1 MTTFWRTT
9 MAAALALTLTGSVT
23 AFQGKAP
30 DPGSAP
36 TVAGKWS
43 AALETPHGTMAVT
56 FELKLDGKTVT
67 GTFSTEQ
74 MGELPL
80 KGQYLDGKL
89 TYSISGGP
97 GELEFNGKLKDRNAI
112 TGILSSHAG
121 DLVVNA
127 TRVQDKGG
135 R

>member
-9 MAAALALTLTGSVT
+9 TAAALALTLTGSVT

-30 DPGSAP
+30 DPGTAA
-36 TVAGKWS
+36 TIAGKWS
-43 AALETPHGTMAVT
+43 AALETPHGKMAVT

-74 MGELPL
+74 MGELPH

-127 TRVQDKGG
+127 TRVQEKGG